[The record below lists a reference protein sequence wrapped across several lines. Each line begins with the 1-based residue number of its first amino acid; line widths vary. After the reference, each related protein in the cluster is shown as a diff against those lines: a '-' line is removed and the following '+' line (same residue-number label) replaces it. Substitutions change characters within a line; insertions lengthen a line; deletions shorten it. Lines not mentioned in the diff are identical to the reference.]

1 MNILAIECS
10 GKVAG
15 VAVTK
20 GDYVACELSLDGQ
33 LTHSQIFMPMLE
45 ECLLRA
51 SLDFSDIQGI
61 VCNTGPGSFTGIRIG
76 CSTANGLAAA
86 TGAKLLGV
94 DALETLAYN
103 AWQYSGYVVPVL
115 DARADRIYAGI
126 YKEGLPVMLPAA
138 CTVGD
143 FIEALPK
150 DGRPML
156 FLGEG
161 AEMHFDAFQ
170 NAGPDRN
177 LSMLAPM
184 HMRRH
189 RAGTLAALA
198 TEKFAAGEEVERCL
212 PIYLRASQAEQ
223 ERNRAVQ

>member
-20 GDYVACELSLDGQ
+20 GDYIACELSLDGQ
-33 LTHSQIFMPMLE
+33 LTHSQIFLPMLE

-51 SLDFSDIQGI
+51 GMDFSDIQGI
-61 VCNTGPGSFTGIRIG
+61 VCNVGPGSFTGIRIG
-76 CSTANGLAAA
+76 CSTANGLALA
-86 TGAKLLGV
+86 TGAKLLAV
-94 DALETLAYN
+94 DALEALAYN

-126 YKEGLPVMLPAA
+126 YRNGVPVMSPDA

-143 FIEALPK
+143 LIEALPRE
-150 DGRPML
+150 GPLL

-161 AEMHFDAFQ
+161 AELHFDVFHRA
-170 NAGPDRN
+170 ALER
-177 LSMLAPM
+177 SALAPM

-189 RAGTLAALA
+189 RAGALAAMA
-198 TEKFAAGEEVERCL
+198 VEKFAAGEEVERCL
-212 PIYLRASQAEQ
+212 PVYLRASQAEQ
-223 ERNRAVQ
+223 ERNRAVH